1 MLGGKPIIAL
11 VLGPIMLIFVLLMV
25 TPTIVIIGFATGTP
39 WVSFQ
44 WGWRWCKRNFRY
56 FIAVALGGGILA
68 AAVSAVLVTDG

>member
-1 MLGGKPIIAL
+1 MLWDKP
-11 VLGPIMLIFVLLMV
+11 VLASVFGPIMLIFVQLMV
-25 TPTIVIIGFATGTP
+25 TPTIVFIGFVTGTP